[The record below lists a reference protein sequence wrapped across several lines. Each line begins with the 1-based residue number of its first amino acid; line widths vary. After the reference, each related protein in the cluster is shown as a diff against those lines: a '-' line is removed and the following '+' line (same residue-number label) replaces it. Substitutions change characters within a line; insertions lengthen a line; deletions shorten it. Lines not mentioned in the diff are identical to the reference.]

1 MNRKSVS
8 KFFNKIRGKKL
19 AATGVAVL
27 VVISLFI
34 GAALLH
40 SRQIWSADLTHEQT
54 VWLHALEW
62 CESSGIPSKIN
73 RKDLDGTAS
82 YFSFQFKPSTFK
94 AFGIKY
100 GLFGRGITDAEV
112 KNRLDDYNLQKK
124 MVSLMINDRQVNW
137 RREFPDCA
145 RRLGPPPLNES
156 R

>member
-1 MNRKSVS
+1 MAKKFIGKIIGRIRSRKLIVS
-8 KFFNKIRGKKL
+8 GM
-19 AATGVAVL
+19 AVL
-27 VVISLFI
+27 VVASLFV

-40 SRQIWSADLTHEQT
+40 SRQVWSVDLSHEQT

-73 RKDLDGTAS
+73 QKDLDGTAS

-94 AFGIKY
+94 AYGIKY
-100 GLFGRGITDAEV
+100 GLFSRGITDEEV
-112 KNRLDDYNLQKK
+112 TNRLNDYHLQKK
-124 MVSLMINDRQVNW
+124 MVSLMINDRRVNW

-145 RRLGPPPLNES
+145 RRLGPPPTNES